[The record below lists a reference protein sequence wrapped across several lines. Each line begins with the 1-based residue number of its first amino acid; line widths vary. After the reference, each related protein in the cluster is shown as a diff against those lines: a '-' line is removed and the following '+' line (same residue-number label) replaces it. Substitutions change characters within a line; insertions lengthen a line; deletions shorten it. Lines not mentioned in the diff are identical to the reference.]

1 MTVPSKGD
9 NNQELAFDPS
19 QFKLQPD
26 GTFRISIRGM
36 AAMAGVAPGGLSA
49 SLKSAV
55 HENPLPCARSLVTQG
70 FEPVHVS
77 TWGETGG
84 IPEDAAPF
92 ILEHYGINATSP
104 SQRARAAL
112 LAFSRVGIN
121 AYLKDKLG
129 IIQREQAPAAPLID
143 QQQVAA
149 ALSNVDLAWSILE
162 KHGMCTDRDRIEL
175 KRDVRVLQQTCLMAA
190 GSLPGTRAGVLAPA
204 EDLPRFEGKVVD
216 PELALTVV
224 EFATCYLTP
233 EEARAVSK
241 MDSLLGRSVHAAYQD
256 RHGEK
261 APTTAHLSTKAEQAR
276 KGFNLPVFGM
286 AKNGNMVAPRI
297 YRPADWD
304 LVVEAIRAK
313 GIIQP
318 DRAAAMKA
326 DLGQFSN
333 GLPVLA

>member
-1 MTVPSKGD
+1 
-9 NNQELAFDPS
+9 
-19 QFKLQPD
+19 
-26 GTFRISIRGM
+26 
-36 AAMAGVAPGGLSA
+36 MAGVDDAALGR
-49 SLKSAV
+49 SLKSAAA
-55 HENPLPCARSLVTQG
+55 ENPLPCARSLLSQG
-70 FEPVHVS
+70 FCPAAVS

-92 ILEHYGINATSP
+92 ILEHYGINAASP

-121 AYLKDKLG
+121 AYLKERLG
-129 IIQREQAPAAPLID
+129 IGQREQAPASLID
-143 QQQVAA
+143 QGQITA
-149 ALSNVDLAWSILE
+149 ALSNVDLAWTILE

-224 EFATCYLTP
+224 EFATCYLAP

-241 MDSLLGRSVHAAYQD
+241 NDSALGRSVHAAYQE

-261 APTTAHLSTKAEQAR
+261 APTTAHLSVKAEQAR
-276 KGFNLPVFGM
+276 KGFNLPVLGM
-286 AKNGNMVAPRI
+286 AKNGSIVAPRI

-304 LVVEAIRAK
+304 LVIEAIRVK
-313 GIIQP
+313 GLLP
-318 DRAAAMKA
+318 ADRASALKA
-326 DLGQFSN
+326 NLSQFSQ
-333 GLPVLA
+333 GLTVPC